1 MAGENAFEVE
11 GLVTEAFSNGTWQ
24 VELKNG
30 HRLRGFVTRKTRAAI
45 EPLRTGDRVQLKLSP
60 CDLSEGRIVGKVIG

>member
-11 GLVTEAFSNGTWQ
+11 GLVTEAFANGTWQ

-30 HRLRGFVTRKTRAAI
+30 HRLRGFVTRKMRVTI
-45 EPLRTGDRVQLKLSP
+45 EPLRPGDWVQLRLSP
-60 CDLSEGRIVGKVIG
+60 CELSEGRIVGKLIR